1 MIETLRVEQL
11 ALVEAA
17 ELDFGPG
24 LNVLTGE
31 TGAGKSIL
39 LGALG
44 LLVGT
49 RASSDRVRAGASE
62 AVVEAV
68 FRTADLPEL
77 EAELDRLGLG
87 RDPDGLV
94 VRRTISR
101 TGRTRARVG
110 GELVPVSTLAALFGG
125 RIEIASQHESQALR
139 RPDRQA
145 ELLDAFGG
153 LGAERARVARLA
165 AELRALG
172 REREELGRSAR
183 ERARQAEFLAFQIR
197 EIDDARLEPGERARL
212 REERARL
219 VHAERLREDAA
230 RLVALLGGDPMGEGG
245 AGARDALGAGRRL
258 AEEMARLDPSLAGFA
273 SRLADAEAEVADLL
287 AEVER
292 YLDAAD
298 GDPGR
303 LEALEDR
310 LARLDALARKYGPDE
325 EAMQAHRDRAAAELE
340 RLAGSDERLAKL
352 DEAREALARE
362 LVAAGR
368 ALSRGRRRAARELAG
383 RLRPR
388 LEALGLGGAELRFEL
403 AAADPPADLPCGPG
417 GFEHPALSFAAA
429 PGEPL
434 RPLRKVASGGELS
447 RIFLALQVE
456 LRGTPAG
463 GVLVFDEVDAGI
475 GGAVA
480 DRVGAALAELAEN
493 RQVLC
498 ITHLPQIAA
507 RAHQHF
513 RVAKGRAGG
522 RVVTR
527 VEALDEEARI
537 RELARMAGGARVDRA
552 TLEHA
557 RALRAD
563 RRPG

>member
-11 ALVEAA
+11 ALVESA
-17 ELDFGPG
+17 ELEFGPG

-44 LLVGT
+44 LLVGA
-49 RASSDRVRAGASE
+49 RASSELVRAGADE

-68 FRTADLPEL
+68 FRTAALPDLEQDL
-77 EAELDRLGLG
+77 VRRGLA
-87 RDPDGLV
+87 RDPEGLV
-94 VRRTISR
+94 VRRTVAR
-101 TGRTRARVG
+101 TGRTRARVA
-110 GELVPVSTLAALFGG
+110 GELVPVSALAEIFSG

-139 RPDRQA
+139 RPERQA
-145 ELLDAFGG
+145 ALLDAFGR
-153 LGAERARVARLA
+153 LEARRAEVTRLVG
-165 AELRALG
+165 ELRALA
-172 REREELGRSAR
+172 REREELGRSAE
-183 ERARQAEFLAFQIR
+183 ERARQVEFLAFQVR

-219 VHAERLREDAA
+219 VHAERLRAEAA
-230 RLVALLGGDPMGEGG
+230 RLVALLGGDPAGEGG

-258 AEEMARLDPSLAGFA
+258 AEEMARLDGSLAELAG
-273 SRLADAEAEVADLL
+273 RLADAEAEVADLL
-287 AEVER
+287 AEAER
-292 YLDAAD
+292 YLDSAE

-303 LEALEDR
+303 LADLEDR

-325 EAMQAHRDRAAAELE
+325 EAMRAHRDRAAAELE

-352 DEAREALARE
+352 DEAREVLVRE
-362 LVAAGR
+362 LEAAAR
-368 ALSRGRRRAARELAG
+368 ALSRGRRRAARELAR
-383 RLRPR
+383 RLAPR
-388 LEALGLGGAELRFEL
+388 LDALGLGGAELRFEL
-403 AAADPPADLPCGPG
+403 PPAEAPGDLPCGPG
-417 GFEHPALSFAAA
+417 GLESPLLCFAAA

-456 LRGTPAG
+456 LRGAAPG

-480 DRVGAALAELAEN
+480 DRVGAALAELAGS

-513 RVAKGRAGG
+513 RVAKSRARG

-527 VEALDEEARI
+527 VEPLDEEGRV

-552 TLEHA
+552 TLDHA
-557 RALRAD
+557 RALLAS